1 MQQRGGE
8 NAMTAEQVY
17 LGEMLELIR
26 LRLKLGMAKNGALEL
41 EPELDAKLERAKHR
55 MAQFSGGAGEN
66 TGFLPFEYV
75 FACFGCNE
83 FERHV
88 LWLLAAYELD
98 PKTAAAAEAVH
109 RQGFPGAGISGVTPY
124 MAWLTFPG
132 ALQEDQLHR
141 AFCGESRLERLLS
154 ASGAPLFGD
163 ALKPLRLNP
172 RMRAFLLD
180 GGLSYAPWER
190 FLEVVYPW
198 DEREEMTGRE
208 GLAAQVERLWKNAG
222 EGGAVLRVWGLP
234 GSGRRLL
241 LRHTAAR
248 LSAPLVLLK
257 LEALAWAG
265 DGFCQ
270 QAEAFCLE
278 CRLQGAIPVLC
289 GERRTHWEAEGRMK
303 ELWRV
308 VCGEFGSAWSVAECE
323 IFPGEELPCGRVF
336 RVRAEPL
343 SLMEAGAMWE
353 KMAERYPVAADAAVG
368 EMGSQYRLSPGQI
381 RHVLEEAR
389 SLCLLQ
395 GKQEISR
402 EMLSRSCG
410 LILKQELNNRAVRI
424 EPAYRWDQLILPA
437 RQKEQLKRACSQV
450 IYKHQ
455 VYGAWG
461 MEKTTAYGRGVSLLF
476 AGAPGTGKTMAAQ
489 VLAREIGLELYKVEL
504 AAVVSKYIGE
514 TEKNLEEI
522 FEQAARGQF
531 ILFFDEADVLFGK
544 RTEIRDSNDKYSNME
559 AAFMLQKIEE
569 YDGVTILA
577 TNYLQNFDEAFKR
590 RMKFLIDFPLPDL
603 EARRR
608 IWKLAVPERM
618 PLEEVDWEYLSRF
631 SLSGSNIKNAVLY
644 GAFLAAAS
652 HKAVGMAELLR
663 GIRQEFAKSG
673 KVLTHKEMGEYYLL
687 LDREE

>member
-1 MQQRGGE
+1 
-8 NAMTAEQVY
+8 MTAEQVY

-26 LRLKLGMAKNGALEL
+26 LRLKLGMAKSGALEL
-41 EPELDAKLERAKHR
+41 EPELDAKLERAKQR

-289 GERRTHWEAEGRMK
+289 GERRMHWEAGGRMK

-437 RQKEQLKRACSQV
+437 KQKEQLKRACSQV
-450 IYKHQ
+450 IYRHQ

>member
-1 MQQRGGE
+1 
-8 NAMTAEQVY
+8 MTAEQVY
-17 LGEMLELIR
+17 LGKMLELIR
-26 LRLKLGMAKNGALEL
+26 LRLKLGMAKSGALEL
-41 EPELDAKLERAKHR
+41 EPELDAKLEKAGQSL
-55 MAQFSGGAGEN
+55 AQFSGGAGEN
-66 TGFLPFEYV
+66 AGFLPFEYV
-75 FACFGCNE
+75 FECFGCNE

-109 RQGFPGAGISGVTPY
+109 RQGFPRAGVSGVTPY

-132 ALQEDQLHR
+132 PLQEDQLRR

-154 ASGAPLFGD
+154 TSGVPLLGE

-180 GGLSYAPWER
+180 GSLSYAPWER

-208 GLAAQVERLWKNAG
+208 ELAARLERLWKEAG
-222 EGGAVLRVWGLP
+222 KDGAVLRVWGLP

-257 LEALAWAG
+257 LEALAWDG
-265 DGFCQ
+265 DKFWQ

-323 IFPGEELPCGRVF
+323 IFPGEELPCRRIF

-343 SLMEAGAMWE
+343 SLLEARTMW
-353 KMAERYPVAADAAVG
+353 KKLAERYPVAADASVG
-368 EMGSQYRLSPGQI
+368 EMGNQYRLSPGQI
-381 RHVLEEAR
+381 RRVLEEAH

-395 GKQEISR
+395 GKREITR
-402 EMLSRSCG
+402 EMLNRSCG
-410 LILKQELNNRAVRI
+410 LVLRQELNNRAVRI

-437 RQKEQLKRACSQV
+437 KQMEQLKRACSQV
-450 IYKHQ
+450 IYRHQ
-455 VYGAWG
+455 VYGVWE

-544 RTEIRDSNDKYSNME
+544 RTEIKDSNDKYSNME

-631 SLSGSNIKNAVLY
+631 GLSGSNIKNAVLY

-673 KVLTHKEMGEYYLL
+673 KVLTQKEMGEYYLL